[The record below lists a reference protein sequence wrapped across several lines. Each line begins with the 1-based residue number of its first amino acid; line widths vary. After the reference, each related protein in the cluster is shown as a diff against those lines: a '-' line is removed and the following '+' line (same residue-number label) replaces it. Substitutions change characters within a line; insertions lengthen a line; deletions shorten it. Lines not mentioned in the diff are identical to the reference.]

1 MRVVPRFIATLLP
14 VIAAFFPLLA
24 FSEVNSAAY
33 MRTAKHATDDSYFYD
48 IQELKKLQEQRK
60 IYLAAIK
67 QLHLKQY
74 SAYYQS
80 KNALYNYPLKPY
92 LDFLEI
98 KSKLRTLPYK
108 RVDAFFAE
116 NPDSYLANRL
126 RYHWL
131 KTLASQR
138 LWAKHIEYW
147 DTNISSTRLQC
158 DHLMALYHTGARDE
172 ALLAAT
178 SLWLSGSS
186 QPSSC
191 DILFKKWLASD
202 HSTPELIWER
212 LNLAIE
218 KGNISLAR
226 YVRQQLPADKQ
237 EIANLYIEL
246 HNQPEKL
253 DPYFAIKIPLDYRSQ
268 ISGHALKRLG
278 YRHPEQAKN
287 LYEGFAK
294 DWQLNENQLNQIIKA
309 IAYGYQKQ
317 DPEQALAWM
326 IRQDPNGTNEHLL
339 EQRIRLALTLNQ
351 WQSVFQ
357 WILLLPPELQ
367 QSNRWL
373 YWRAKAQQNINF
385 QPFQLAWQS
394 HNILEGLAS
403 KRDFYGFLAADQLG
417 LNYQMQDTEV
427 SVAPETMSEVLKDKR
442 IARALELFA
451 TGDISSARNEWLYA
465 SRSFTKEQMIA
476 AAKLA
481 RDQELHPMAIQAMIK
496 AQAWN
501 DLSIRF
507 PLAYNEKIQ
516 ATAQQENIDTN
527 WLYAIARQE
536 SAFSHDAKSSAG
548 ALGVLQLMP
557 ATAKQTARAMGV
569 RYSTYDLLRP
579 NTNIKIGGNYLGKLF
594 RQFDGNRVLA
604 TAAYNAGPSRVRQ
617 WLQNN
622 KYPLEKDVWIET
634 IPFKET
640 RHYVQNVLTFSVIYG
655 YRRDEQYQMLKSSE
669 NIIAYN

>member
-1 MRVVPRFIATLLP
+1 
-14 VIAAFFPLLA
+14 
-24 FSEVNSAAY
+24 
-33 MRTAKHATDDSYFYD
+33 
-48 IQELKKLQEQRK
+48 
-60 IYLAAIK
+60 
-67 QLHLKQY
+67 
-74 SAYYQS
+74 
-80 KNALYNYPLKPY
+80 
-92 LDFLEI
+92 
-98 KSKLRTLPYK
+98 
-108 RVDAFFAE
+108 
-116 NPDSYLANRL
+116 
-126 RYHWL
+126 
-131 KTLASQR
+131 
-138 LWAKHIEYW
+138 
-147 DTNISSTRLQC
+147 
-158 DHLMALYHTGARDE
+158 
-172 ALLAAT
+172 
-178 SLWLSGSS
+178 
-186 QPSSC
+186 
-191 DILFKKWLASD
+191 
-202 HSTPELIWER
+202 
-212 LNLAIE
+212 
-218 KGNISLAR
+218 
-226 YVRQQLPADKQ
+226 
-237 EIANLYIEL
+237 
-246 HNQPEKL
+246 
-253 DPYFAIKIPLDYRSQ
+253 
-268 ISGHALKRLG
+268 
-278 YRHPEQAKN
+278 
-287 LYEGFAK
+287 
-294 DWQLNENQLNQIIKA
+294 
-309 IAYGYQKQ
+309 
-317 DPEQALAWM
+317 
-326 IRQDPNGTNEHLL
+326 
-339 EQRIRLALTLNQ
+339 
-351 WQSVFQ
+351 
-357 WILLLPPELQ
+357 
-367 QSNRWL
+367 
-373 YWRAKAQQNINF
+373 
-385 QPFQLAWQS
+385 
-394 HNILEGLAS
+394 
-403 KRDFYGFLAADQLG
+403 
-417 LNYQMQDTEV
+417 
-427 SVAPETMSEVLKDKR
+427 MSEVLKDKR